1 MRTDERSGFT
11 LIELLIVIA
20 IIGLISTITGVFL
33 TGARVKARDN
43 KRITDLKQ
51 LQKALELAYGQNGGY
66 PVAAAAIDLGTD
78 SYDVLCG
85 KAAAVNFVADSAA
98 ANCDAGKIYMGL
110 VPRYPTPPSGGEY
123 QYSGSASA
131 YCIQA
136 TLEAS
141 VPSVN
146 LSAGTI
152 IIDPTALKN
161 GTCP

>member
-1 MRTDERSGFT
+1 MRTNERQGFT

-51 LQKALELAYGQNGGY
+51 LQKALELAYGQNGAY
-66 PVAAAAIDLGTD
+66 PVAAAFIDLGTA

-85 KAAAVNFVADSAA
+85 KGTVVNFVADSTA

-110 VPRYPTPPSGGEY
+110 VPRYPTLPSGGEY
-123 QYSGSASA
+123 QYKGSAAA

-136 TLEAS
+136 TLEAN
-141 VPSVN
+141 VPGVN
-146 LSAGTI
+146 LNAGAI
-152 IIDPTALKN
+152 IVDPTALKN